1 VAIDISIG
9 STRGNIPP
17 GSYFIINSLL
27 TKTDILKNLKIAIQ
41 KSGRLNEKSVQLLKN
56 CGLDFE
62 NYKSSLITTVSNFNL
77 EILFLRDDDIPGY
90 VEQGIADLGIVGENV
105 IDETQSKV
113 QYLQRLGFGKCTLK
127 LAIAKDSPIERLEDL
142 NGKSIATSYPNIL
155 QQFLNDFKIK
165 ADIQEISGS
174 VEIAP
179 GLGLSDAICDIVSTG
194 GTLKSNGLKPFADVR
209 SSEAILIARDG
220 IEENPIICELL
231 QRVQSVL
238 RAKETKYVV
247 LNVEK
252 KNLEQIT
259 ELLHGVKSP
268 TVVPLAEEG
277 WVAVHTVISE
287 DDFWEK
293 INKLKA
299 AGAQGIVVMPIE
311 KIIM

>member
-1 VAIDISIG
+1 M
-9 STRGNIPP
+9 
-17 GSYFIINSLL
+17 
-27 TKTDILKNLKIAIQ
+27 KNLKIAIQ

-62 NYKSSLITTVSNFNL
+62 NYKSSLITTVANFNL

-105 IDETQSKV
+105 IDESLSNV
-113 QYLQRLGFGKCTLK
+113 NYIQRLGFGKCTLK
-127 LAIAKDSPIERLEDL
+127 LAIPKDSTINDLKDL
-142 NGKSIATSYPNIL
+142 NGKSIATSYPVIL
-155 QQFLNDFKIK
+155 KSFLDEYKIN
-165 ADIQEISGS
+165 ADIQTISGS

-209 SSEAILIARDG
+209 KSEAILIGREG
-220 IEENPIICELL
+220 LEENEILAELL
-231 QRVQSVL
+231 QRIQSVL

-252 KNLEQIT
+252 ANLPIIT
-259 ELLHGVKSP
+259 EILHGVKSP
-268 TVVPLAEEG
+268 TVVPLAEDG

-287 DDFWEK
+287 DDFWGK
-293 INKLKA
+293 INVLKS

-311 KIIM
+311 KIIL

>member
-1 VAIDISIG
+1 M
-9 STRGNIPP
+9 
-17 GSYFIINSLL
+17 
-27 TKTDILKNLKIAIQ
+27 KNLKIAIQ

-62 NYKSSLITTVSNFNL
+62 NYKSSLITTVNNFNL

-90 VEQGIADLGIVGENV
+90 VAQGIADLGIVGENV
-105 IDETQSKV
+105 IDESQEKV
-113 QYLQRLGFGKCTLK
+113 TYLQRLGFGRCMLK
-127 LAIAKDSPIERLEDL
+127 IGIPKDSDIQELKDLQGKAIA
-142 NGKSIATSYPNIL
+142 TTYPNIL
-155 QQFLNDFKIK
+155 QEFLAEHNLSAEIR
-165 ADIQEISGS
+165 QISGS

-209 SSEAILIARDG
+209 RSEAILIGREG
-220 IEENPIICELL
+220 LTENPILCELL

-252 KNLEQIT
+252 SNLPKIT
-259 ELLHGVKSP
+259 TLLPGVKSP

-277 WVAVHTVISE
+277 WVAVHTVIPE
-287 DDFWEK
+287 DDFWDK

-311 KIIM
+311 KIIL

>member
-1 VAIDISIG
+1 M
-9 STRGNIPP
+9 
-17 GSYFIINSLL
+17 
-27 TKTDILKNLKIAIQ
+27 KNLKIAIQ

-62 NYKSSLITTVSNFNL
+62 NYKSSLMTTVNNFNL

-90 VEQGIADLGIVGENV
+90 VAQGIADLGIVGENV
-105 IDETQSKV
+105 IDETQAKV
-113 QYLQRLGFGKCTLK
+113 SYLQRLGFGRCTLK
-127 LAIAKDSPIERLEDL
+127 IAIPKDSSIEDLKDL
-142 NGKSIATSYPNIL
+142 NGKSIATSYPVIL
-155 QQFLNDFKIK
+155 QQFLDDNHIK
-165 ADIQEISGS
+165 AAIQEISGS

-194 GTLKSNGLKPFADVR
+194 GTLKSNGLKPFVDVR
-209 SSEAILIARDG
+209 RSEAILIGREG
-220 IEENPIICELL
+220 LEEHPILCELL
-231 QRVQSVL
+231 QRIQSVL

-252 KNLEQIT
+252 INLPQIT

-277 WVAVHTVISE
+277 WVAVHTVITE
-287 DDFWEK
+287 DDFWGK

-311 KIIM
+311 KIIL